1 MDIAKNVLDRVSH
14 YKVVLSK
21 VFWEKK
27 YLKCFC
33 FSQSWNKTSEKR
45 QQGEK
50 IDSHTLDLTCLTS
63 SLYLRFHTQ
72 LLGFS
77 AGSLTKTDTQFSQRA
92 ALTVKQSLWGESHRF
107 SVTETHKQHHLNAL
121 MTDGHSWVPEGWCAE
136 SYTPVRTHTQGYTE
150 MDV

>member
-1 MDIAKNVLDRVSH
+1 M
-14 YKVVLSK
+14 
-21 VFWEKK
+21 
-27 YLKCFC
+27 
-33 FSQSWNKTSEKR
+33 
-45 QQGEK
+45 
-50 IDSHTLDLTCLTS
+50 DSHTLDLTCLTS

-92 ALTVKQSLWGESHRF
+92 ALTVKQSLWGESHWF

-136 SYTPVRTHTQGYTE
+136 SYTPVRTHTQRVHRNGCVIVLNHLVPSLLWYLIYHFLLLLQTVSRGGIFCLLKTSE
-150 MDV
+150 TPNIW